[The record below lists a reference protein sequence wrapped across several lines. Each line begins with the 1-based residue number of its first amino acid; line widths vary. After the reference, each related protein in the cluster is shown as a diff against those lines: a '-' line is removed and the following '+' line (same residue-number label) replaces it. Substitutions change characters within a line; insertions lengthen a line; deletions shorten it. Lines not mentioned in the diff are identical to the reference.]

1 MYVEQTSLIYTLIF
15 ACVSKAT
22 HQEKCLKTNTTRWFT
37 SSIMF
42 PAGGAM
48 KRFLIRF
55 NIDLFA
61 CKSLEMQNIWIKDV
75 YYADLYSVI

>member
-1 MYVEQTSLIYTLIF
+1 MYVEQKSLSYTLLF

-22 HQEKCLKTNTTRWFT
+22 HQEKCLKTNTTRCFT

-42 PAGGAM
+42 PAAGAM

-61 CKSLEMQNIWIKDV
+61 CKSFEMQNM
-75 YYADLYSVI
+75 